1 MVKPAQR
8 KQIVKDLVS
17 AGRHSERTAC
27 ELIGISRSA
36 YRYQCKQADKDSE
49 LEAPLLEKAKQYPHY
64 GYKML
69 HGLLKNEG
77 RVINVKRTYR
87 LYKKNGLELRTKR
100 CKKRY
105 RVRCVPT
112 TPERVNEC
120 WSMDFVHDQLSDGRG
135 FRVLNIVDNFSRE
148 CVGQIVDISITGKC
162 VENYLSELIEM
173 RGAKPTRIVCDNG
186 TEFRCKS
193 MFHWSQ
199 DQQVQLDFI
208 QPGKPTQN
216 AFVESFNGKF
226 RDGCL
231 NQYCFRSIK
240 EAREIIENWRID
252 YNEVRPHSALG
263 YQPPSV
269 FAEAIA

>member
-17 AGRHSERTAC
+17 GGRHSERTAC
-27 ELIGISRSA
+27 ALASISRTA
-36 YRYQCKQADKDSE
+36 YRYQGNQADKDRQ
-49 LEAPLLEKAKQYPHY
+49 LEAALLEKAKQYPHY

-69 HGLLKNEG
+69 HALLKSEG
-77 RVINVKRTYR
+77 RVVNVKRTYR
-87 LYKKNGLELRTKR
+87 LYKKLGLELRTKKR
-100 CKKRY
+100 KKLCHPRG
-105 RVRCVPT
+105 VPK
-112 TPERVNEC
+112 TPATVNEC
-120 WSMDFVHDQLSDGRG
+120 WSMDFVHDQFSDGRC

-148 CVGQIVDISITGKC
+148 CVGQIVDVSITGQR
-162 VENYLSELIEM
+162 VANYLSELIE
-173 RGAKPTRIVCDNG
+173 RLGVKPVRIVCDNG
-186 TEFRCKS
+186 TEFRCKA
-193 MFHWSQ
+193 MFHWSR
-199 DQQVQLDFI
+199 DQQVELDFI

-231 NQYCFRSIK
+231 NQFWFRSIK
-240 EAREIIENWRID
+240 EAREIIEAWRID

-269 FAEAIA
+269 FSEAIA